1 MYCFAYL
8 FFLWQTSLGLEAVL
22 DGAENILLSE
32 QIYTGNLPSEPF
44 YRPIL
49 YQCFLSFWRLF
60 GLELYITSLIYG
72 LYPPLIFYAAEPVDT
87 TLAITFMLIFVVFFI
102 KGFRGEKETNKELF
116 GAKCKIFKIEQAQIF

>member
-44 YRPIL
+44 YRPML

-87 TLAITFMLIFVVFFI
+87 TLAISFMLIFVVFFI
-102 KGFRGEKETNKELF
+102 KGL
-116 GAKCKIFKIEQAQIF
+116 GAKKKQTLLFPVFFLV

>member
-1 MYCFAYL
+1 MKHVFTIIILYCFAYL
-8 FFLWQTSLGLEAVL
+8 FFLWQTPLGLEAVL

-60 GLELYITSLIYG
+60 GLDSHEI
-72 LYPPLIFYAAEPVDT
+72 
-87 TLAITFMLIFVVFFI
+87 MFI
-102 KGFRGEKETNKELF
+102 ASRAG
-116 GAKCKIFKIEQAQIF
+116 